1 MSRQLDQLPAD
12 ATTLAKKVAT
22 LEREMRELR
31 ASRRMA
37 SATAALIQ
45 TAAAGAR
52 VALDGAGPALLIY
65 GPDDTVLGRFGPDP
79 VDGGAGLW
87 TRGQQAIP
95 LLAYLYGGEMRWG
108 APPPGARAPGPPPP
122 HPTPLADEGS
132 VAEAATAVY
141 DTDLNSYADLILS
154 SGRVFPGDIPA
165 RVILITDT
173 GGNPPILDVQAML
186 RAGNWAMGTTTITP
200 SAVNTPTS
208 ASITGLNLMGSTFL
222 GYATAVTAVP
232 GSAVTGVGITN
243 VTATGATLWVTRTN
257 TTATVVNWMVIGQ

>member
-95 LLAYLYGGEMRWG
+95 LLAYLYGGEMRWR
-108 APPPGARAPGPPPP
+108 P
-122 HPTPLADEGS
+122 ADVGS

-222 GYATAVTAVP
+222 GYATAATAVP

>member
-95 LLAYLYGGEMRWG
+95 LLAYLYGGEMRWR
-108 APPPGARAPGPPPP
+108 P
-122 HPTPLADEGS
+122 ADEGS
-132 VAEAATAVY
+132 VAAPPTAVY